1 MKTRVLRGHS
11 TKRVVEMD
19 ILIHY
24 HFITVEILLSVM
36 VLNIFLPQALKGNP
50 LKSILFSRIG
60 YFAFWASWSMAVFS
74 GTILFV
80 FTRHQMTTEV
90 VAMIVLSVLLPILD
104 GYRAIKSKRLW
115 MRNEDALSLSF
126 TLVMVE
132 ITATLL
138 VVYISKGL

>member
-1 MKTRVLRGHS
+1 
-11 TKRVVEMD
+11 
-19 ILIHY
+19 
-24 HFITVEILLSVM
+24 VEILLSVM

-115 MRNEDALSLSF
+115 MRNEDALSFSF